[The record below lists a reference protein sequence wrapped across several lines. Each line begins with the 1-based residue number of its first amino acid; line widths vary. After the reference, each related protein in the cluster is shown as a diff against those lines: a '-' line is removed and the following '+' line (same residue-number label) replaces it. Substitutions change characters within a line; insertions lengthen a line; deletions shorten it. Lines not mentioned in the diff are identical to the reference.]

1 MMSAETKVSDFAKD
15 FDFEDIRP
23 FHDHET
29 PDVVRRLIVDPLFMD
44 LINYLWPNMT
54 FDEVKQKAEKV
65 ETALEFQLQFMHAAI
80 RKIVEKS
87 SSGLTSS
94 GFDKLD
100 KKNSYLFIANHRDI
114 LLDAAILQILLVEN
128 GFQTSEITFGSNLK
142 DKGFITDF
150 GRLNRMFTVL
160 REGTSKELYEISRK
174 LSAYIRHTLLDKKAS
189 VWIAQR
195 NGRTK
200 DGMDLTQSG
209 LLKMLNISG
218 RKSFSE
224 NFSELNIV
232 PLTISYEYEPCDYLK
247 AQEIYLSNLH
257 TKYNKAP
264 GEDLN
269 SIVTGINQFKGRIH
283 LAVGTP
289 IEAKEYKYID
299 TLENENDKIKTLQA
313 LIDKRIYSDFK
324 LFPVNYIAN
333 DVLHGTNLFEAY
345 YSAKEKKDFI
355 EYVEKQ
361 ISKIEGERDVLRT
374 ILLKQYA
381 QPTINK
387 MHLNE

>member
-1 MMSAETKVSDFAKD
+1 MQKELNVSAFARE
-15 FDFEDIRP
+15 FDFSDIRP
-23 FHDHET
+23 YYDSET
-29 PDVVRRLIVDPLFMD
+29 REVVNRMIMDPVFMK
-44 LINYLWPNMT
+44 LVNYLWPTMT
-54 FDEVKQKAEKV
+54 FEEVKQKAGKV

-80 RKIVEKS
+80 RRIVEKS

-94 GFDKLD
+94 GFEKLD
-100 KKNSYLFIANHRDI
+100 KNKSYLYIANHRDI

-128 GFQTSEITFGSNLK
+128 GFETSEITFGSNLK
-142 DKGFITDF
+142 DTGFITDF
-150 GRLNRMFTVL
+150 GRMNRMFTVL

-174 LSAYIRHTLLDKKAS
+174 LSAYIRHTLLDKKVS

-200 DGMDLTQSG
+200 DGMDMTQSG

-218 RKSFSE
+218 RKSFTE

-247 AQEIYLSNLH
+247 TQEIYLSNLH
-257 TKYNKAP
+257 TKYTKSP

-269 SIVTGINQFKGRIH
+269 SIITGINQFKGRIH
-283 LAVGTP
+283 LAVGNP
-289 IEAKEYKYID
+289 IEAREYKYIESF
-299 TLENENDKIKTLQA
+299 ENENDKIKALQGF
-313 LIDKRIYSDFK
+313 IDKRIHGDFK
-324 LFPVNYIAN
+324 LYPVNYIAN

-345 YSAKEKKDFI
+345 YSAKEKKDFT

-361 ISKIEGERDVLRT
+361 ISKIEGEADVLRT
-374 ILLKQYA
+374 IFLKQYA